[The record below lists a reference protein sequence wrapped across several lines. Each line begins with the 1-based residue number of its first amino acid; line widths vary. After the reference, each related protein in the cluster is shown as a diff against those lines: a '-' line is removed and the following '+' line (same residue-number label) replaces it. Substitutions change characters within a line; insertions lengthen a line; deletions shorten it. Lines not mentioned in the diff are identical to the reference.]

1 MRRVCIFSCYVVCVC
16 VCMPLRSP
24 MNKVPFG
31 LVRLEKDAATAATR
45 PRFIHSGVGVTFL
58 FFLDYRFGVIAISHD
73 SSQLSQWHSDDHVG
87 LEIAVKTQRK
97 QQKS

>member
-1 MRRVCIFSCYVVCVC
+1 MLCVC
-16 VCMPLRSP
+16 VPLRSP

-58 FFLDYRFGVIAISHD
+58 FFLFSFSCLLITNLVLL
-73 SSQLSQWHSDDHVG
+73 QLATIVAS
-87 LEIAVKTQRK
+87 
-97 QQKS
+97 